1 MICSVAQGQNIS
13 YNYEIGEQKL
23 KDFIK
28 NGAGTTP
35 RHNNNNQENTENYY
49 LASDMATKCDIAIQ

>member
-1 MICSVAQGQNIS
+1 MIKNETMIRSTAITA
-13 YNYEIGEQKL
+13 NYEIGEQKL

-35 RHNNNNQENTENYY
+35 RHNNQENTENDY
-49 LASDMATKCDIAIQ
+49 